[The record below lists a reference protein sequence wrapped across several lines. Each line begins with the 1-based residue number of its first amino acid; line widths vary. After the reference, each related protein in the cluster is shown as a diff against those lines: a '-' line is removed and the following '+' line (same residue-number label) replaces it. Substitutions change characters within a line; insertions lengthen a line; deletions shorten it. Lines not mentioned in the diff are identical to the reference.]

1 MEGKEL
7 VCVNCRQ
14 YLNVS
19 DSAETRDICTDKSTR
34 EKDKSNHDKRNSNKE
49 EGQEETGDGEAG
61 NRTINR
67 GEGAESRVD
76 VKCLSY
82 HEVNQL
88 LAVAFEG

>member
-19 DSAETRDICTDKSTR
+19 DSPETRDICTDKSTP

-49 EGQEETGDGEAG
+49 EGQEEAGDGEAG

-67 GEGAESRVD
+67 SEVTESRVD

>member
-14 YLNVS
+14 DLNVS
-19 DSAETRDICTDKSTR
+19 DIAKTRDICIDESTGER
-34 EKDKSNHDKRNSNKE
+34 DKSNHDKRSPNKE
-49 EGQEETGDGEAG
+49 EGQEGTGDGEAG
-61 NRTINR
+61 YRIINR
-67 GEGAESRVD
+67 SEGAGSRVD

-82 HEVNQL
+82 HEENQL